1 MKKLLLPCAL
11 IVSFSS
17 LGQKITNEQF
27 EQSMSKWVYHF
38 SGNPIDGSERNAF
51 RINNEFG
58 EDQDILFILKIQ
70 NTAETIKIN
79 NSIGEKG
86 NNRDNIIISLKSA
99 IDTKSID
106 EILMYFDNQNKYY
119 KVNFRTFGSNGI
131 LWWNGISND
140 KSEFISRFDLI
151 NLLKA
156 KDKVFFRF
164 KYKDKADV
172 NISFSLNGSSSIIN
186 KVVDLSNFTKN
197 NESYMEMI
205 TGALRLQSTLDKIEK
220 KGDILKL
227 GMNRDE
233 LYKALNTYLFK
244 TFGDFVYTFTIFN
257 YKGNLNLEVLDLN
270 ESSLIL
276 IDLNQIH

>member
-1 MKKLLLPCAL
+1 
-11 IVSFSS
+11 
-17 LGQKITNEQF
+17 
-27 EQSMSKWVYHF
+27 
-38 SGNPIDGSERNAF
+38 
-51 RINNEFG
+51 
-58 EDQDILFILKIQ
+58 
-70 NTAETIKIN
+70 
-79 NSIGEKG
+79 
-86 NNRDNIIISLKSA
+86 
-99 IDTKSID
+99 
-106 EILMYFDNQNKYY
+106 MYFDNQNKYY

>member
-1 MKKLLLPCAL
+1 
-11 IVSFSS
+11 
-17 LGQKITNEQF
+17 
-27 EQSMSKWVYHF
+27 MSKWVYHF

-86 NNRDNIIISLKSA
+86 NNRDNIIIDIRSG
-99 IDTKSID
+99 IGTNSID
-106 EILMYFDNQNKYY
+106 EVLMYFDNQNKYY
-119 KVNFRTFGSNGI
+119 RVNFRTYGSNGI
-131 LWWNGISND
+131 FWWNGVSND
-140 KSEFISRFDLI
+140 NSEFISRFDLI

-197 NESYMEMI
+197 NDPYMEMI
-205 TGALRLQSTLDKIEK
+205 TGVLRLQNTLDEIEK

-227 GMNRDE
+227 GMSRDE
-233 LYKALNTYLFK
+233 LNKALNTYLFK

-257 YKGNLNLEVLDLN
+257 YKGNFNLEVLNLN
-270 ESSLIL
+270 NKLL
-276 IDLNQIH
+276 KMIDLKKII